1 MSTDRQRGK
10 KRWTRVFLAGCCLTL
25 FMWGPYEIAAQ
36 SDLRDLLDQAVEHQ
50 RQGRHQ
56 EAVDAYRRFL
66 LEGPEYPEVLIN
78 LGAAYAALGDYA
90 RAIDSYRKALVL
102 ERENLPA
109 LLNLGLAY
117 YKSARYDEALSPL
130 SRALELDPSQ
140 FNARMLSADSH
151 FRLGDN
157 ERVIELLAPVADRH
171 RDDRAFAY
179 LLGTALIRQDRI
191 SEGQVLV
198 DRILRE
204 GDSAEARL
212 MMGSMFRKANE
223 LARAREEFQ
232 RALELNPNLPGAHSL
247 LGTTHLISGNRD
259 DALEMFRREL
269 QLNPND
275 FEANFYL
282 GVLLKQDHEFEEALR
297 HLEKA
302 RLLRP
307 QALDVQYQIST
318 AHLATRNHPVAR
330 SMLEEIVERAPDF
343 VEARV
348 SLATLY
354 YRLDLREAGD
364 RQREIVLQLNAER
377 QALEEGSQT
386 EGRAYTGENPA
397 EVPRPPR

>member
-1 MSTDRQRGK
+1 M
-10 KRWTRVFLAGCCLTL
+10 VLFL
-25 FMWGPYEIAAQ
+25 WGPLATAAQ
-36 SDLRDLLDQAVEHQ
+36 SNLRELLEQAVEHQ
-50 RQGRHQ
+50 QQGRHE

-78 LGAAYAALGDYA
+78 LGAAYAALGDYSK
-90 RAIDSYRKALVL
+90 AIDSYRKALVL
-102 ERENLPA
+102 ERNSLPA

-130 SRALELDPSQ
+130 SRALELDSAQ
-140 FNARMLSADSH
+140 FNVRMVLADSH
-151 FRLGDN
+151 FRLGEN
-157 ERVIELLAPVADRH
+157 NRVIELLEPVADRH

-179 LLGTALIRQDRI
+179 LLGTALIREDRI

-212 MMGSMFRKANE
+212 MMGSVFRKANE

-259 DALEMFRREL
+259 DAFEMFRREL

-302 RLLRP
+302 QLLRP

-318 AHLATRNHPVAR
+318 VHLATRNHPVAR
-330 SMLEEIVERAPDF
+330 SMLEEIVEKAPDF

-377 QALEEGSQT
+377 QALEEGAQA